1 MRCLDRDQAMNHVQ
15 TIQVAVLRGIA
26 ATEEDQQQLEGAAV
40 WLPEEDAEHVRATP
54 PKPCA
59 GQPPSCAT
67 RKPCSATS
75 TPRCVPARLRCAD
88 WAIRPN

>member
-40 WLPEEDAEHVRATP
+40 WLPEEDAEHVRDAAKALRRAASELRDAEALLSDINT
-54 PKPCA
+54 A
-59 GQPPSCAT
+59 M
-67 RKPCSATS
+67 R
-75 TPRCVPARLRCAD
+75 ARAAALR
-88 WAIRPN
+88 